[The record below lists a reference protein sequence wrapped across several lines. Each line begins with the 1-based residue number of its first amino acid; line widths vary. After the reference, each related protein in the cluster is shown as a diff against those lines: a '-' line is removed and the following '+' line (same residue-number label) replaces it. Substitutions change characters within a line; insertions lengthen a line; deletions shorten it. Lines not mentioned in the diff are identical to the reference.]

1 MIARNNFKVALYKM
15 IILKNILETKLHKE
29 KVRKLDAFEKLII
42 NTEAEDVVKED
53 AEKEVNSAAN
63 VLNS

>member
-42 NTEAEDVVKED
+42 NTEAEDVVKD
-53 AEKEVNSAAN
+53 AEQEKNSVAN